1 MKKSV
6 RIAIEL
12 LVPACVFALVTPV
25 YHAVLDFG
33 RFRATEWP
41 LLVGVVFVL
50 ALIPS
55 GVFAL
60 VRESW
65 IAAGFTRKKDDRV
78 VACVFGALLGASFLL
93 LVGDSEIWIRS
104 TSDYFFVTILSTV
117 IAFLVAHATRQP
129 EEHNQPP
136 QQQRP

>member
-33 RFRATEWP
+33 RFRATDLP

-50 ALIPS
+50 ALVPS
-55 GVFAL
+55 GIFTL

-65 IAAGFTRKKDDRV
+65 IAAGFTRKKDDRRL
-78 VACVFGALLGASFLL
+78 ACVLGAVVGTSFLL
-93 LVGDSEIWIRS
+93 LVGDSEIWTRS
-104 TSDYFFVTILSTV
+104 TSDYFFVTILSGA
-117 IAFLVAHATRQP
+117 IAFLVAHSTRHP
-129 EEHNQPP
+129 EEHNQSP